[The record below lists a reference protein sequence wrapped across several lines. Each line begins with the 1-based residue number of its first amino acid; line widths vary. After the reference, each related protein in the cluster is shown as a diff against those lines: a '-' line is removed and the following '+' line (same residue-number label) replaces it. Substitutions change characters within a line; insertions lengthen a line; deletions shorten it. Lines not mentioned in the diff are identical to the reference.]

1 MQGIIEAVIA
11 VVALAWVGAVVALA
25 FI

>member
-1 MQGIIEAVIA
+1 MQGIIEAFIA

>member
-11 VVALAWVGAVVALA
+11 VVALVWVGAVVALA